1 MWDMMRQRHGITLRL
16 IESLPE
22 DKLHTRPIPEMR
34 TPVEL
39 IVHTYDVVVK
49 ATPEGVVNGKVT
61 ADESAE
67 KNIAP
72 TLKTKKDLLQ
82 FVETCW
88 NAGDKAAKATTDAHL
103 EAMVPT
109 PWGMSLPGFALYGVV
124 NDEYLHHRGQLY
136 AYARALGVAPP
147 MIWDFAGNDTAFQP
161 KQPISS

>member
-16 IESLPE
+16 IESLAE

-72 TLKTKKDLLQ
+72 TLISYIELLDS
-82 FVETCW
+82 EYTTM
-88 NAGDKAAKATTDAHL
+88 NA
-103 EAMVPT
+103 V
-109 PWGMSLPGFALYGVV
+109 
-124 NDEYLHHRGQLY
+124 
-136 AYARALGVAPP
+136 
-147 MIWDFAGNDTAFQP
+147 
-161 KQPISS
+161 